1 MGDRKVKFTYISPDG
16 DENYPGELTA
26 CITFT
31 LTDNNEV
38 ELDYEATTKA
48 ETIVNLTSHGF
59 FNLAGQVRTVILI
72 CLKSSY
78 IYFGLG
84 SLDVLFPFFYF
95 SKNLQVSGNINFYT
109 LNSLSLF

>member
-1 MGDRKVKFTYISPDG
+1 MKFTYISPDR

-72 CLKSSY
+72 CRRSSN

-84 SLDVLFPFFYF
+84 SLDVLLFPFLISQRIYRCQMILI
-95 SKNLQVSGNINFYT
+95 NRLLQTRY
-109 LNSLSLF
+109 